1 MQNSLTAR
9 LACAAAAFCTT
20 LLMLAANAE
29 LAQQAERAEADT
41 TAAVTLSTG
50 SAA

>member
-9 LACAAAAFCTT
+9 LAFAAAAFCTT

-29 LAQQAERAEADT
+29 LADQAAGAEAAK
-41 TAAVTLSTG
+41 AAAASVSTG
-50 SAA
+50 SDA